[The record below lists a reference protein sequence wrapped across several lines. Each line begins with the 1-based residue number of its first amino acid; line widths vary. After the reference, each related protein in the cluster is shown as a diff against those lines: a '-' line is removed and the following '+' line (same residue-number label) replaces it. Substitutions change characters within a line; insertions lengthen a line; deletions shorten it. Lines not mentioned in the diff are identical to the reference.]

1 MVLPVNGA
9 RGEVGVT
16 IGDVDIVLA
25 ATMGGLA
32 AVSTELGCKSM
43 NDLFDRL
50 SESEVAAAISGLRH
64 LTIRGDADAAIGS
77 LKLSHF
83 PILSQAF
90 HAALSHHFVDEPG
103 NGEAKEKA

>member
-1 MVLPVNGA
+1 MQLPVNGA

-16 IGDVDIVLA
+16 IGSVDIVLA

-43 NDLFDRL
+43 NDLFARL
-50 SESEVAAAISGLRH
+50 SDTEVAAAVSGLRH
-64 LTIRGDADAAIGS
+64 LTVRGDADAAMGS

-83 PILSQAF
+83 PVLSAAF
-90 HAALSHHFVDEPG
+90 HSALSHHFVDEEG
-103 NGEAKEKA
+103 NGEAEGKA